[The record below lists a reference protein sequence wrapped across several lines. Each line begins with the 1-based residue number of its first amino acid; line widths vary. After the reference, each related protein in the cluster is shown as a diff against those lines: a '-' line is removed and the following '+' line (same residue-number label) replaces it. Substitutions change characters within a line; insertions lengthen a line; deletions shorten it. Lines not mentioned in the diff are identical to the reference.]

1 MATSRTRSVGIYLFD
16 GIEVLD
22 FAGPYEVFTTATRV
36 KQKQQPGAFPPFLVF
51 TLAETLKPIKTRPG
65 MEVIPQFTID
75 EHPEMDILIVPGG
88 VVDEEMKNTRVL
100 DWINES
106 SRKIAVTASVC
117 TGAFLLAAA
126 GVLFDKAAT
135 THWED
140 AKELQSQFPHVNV
153 QPGKPWVDNG
163 SIVTS
168 GGIAAGIKMSL
179 HLVARLESKQLAT
192 RTARQL
198 EFEWKPEQP
207 A

>member
-1 MATSRTRSVGIYLFD
+1 MATSRTRSVGIYMFD
-16 GIEVLD
+16 GMEVLD

-51 TLAETLKPIKTRPG
+51 TLAENLKPVKSRYGLEI
-65 MEVIPQFTID
+65 IPQFTID
-75 EHPEMDILIVPGG
+75 EHPAFDMLIVPGG

-100 DWINES
+100 DWFNET

-117 TGAFLLAAA
+117 TGAFLLAAS
-126 GVLFDKAAT
+126 GVLFEKAAT

-140 AKELQSQFPHVNV
+140 VKDLQARFPHVNV

-163 SIVTS
+163 SVVTS

-192 RTARQL
+192 RTARQM
-198 EFEWKPEQP
+198 EFDWKPEQP
-207 A
+207 E